1 MGIILRQLGNQRLLN
16 QLFMVEE
23 IVIGADQI
31 VKEQDQ
37 GLNESGLKIY
47 EKPEIGKLKKKR
59 QNLWDVHTR

>member
-59 QNLWDVHTR
+59 